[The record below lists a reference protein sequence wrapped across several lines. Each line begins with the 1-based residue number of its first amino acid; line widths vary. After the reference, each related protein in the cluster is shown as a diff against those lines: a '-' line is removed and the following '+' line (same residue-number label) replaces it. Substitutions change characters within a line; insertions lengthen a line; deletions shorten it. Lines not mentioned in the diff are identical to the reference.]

1 MAPQEVSFFRLIAP
15 TAPFF
20 DQVVPKDTQTDP
32 KGQQVS
38 KMDAKRTPRMT
49 RMDPKIVRMVPT
61 WFLKQVSPP
70 KGHQVIK
77 IDAKRTCQMPIFEK
91 DSRECTNIISRK

>member
-1 MAPQEVSFFRLIAP
+1 MAPQVVSFFRLIAP

-20 DQVVPKDTQTDP
+20 DQVVPKDTQKDS

-38 KMDAKRTPRMT
+38 KMDAKRTPIMT
-49 RMDPKIVRMVPT
+49 RMDPKIVRIMPT

-70 KGHQVIK
+70 KGHQVTK
-77 IDAKRTCQMPIFEK
+77 TDAKRTCQMRIFEN
-91 DSRECTNIISRK
+91 DSRECTNVISRK